1 MKRVVMQI
9 SRTWKRAAPSAL
21 LALALVTF
29 ASGGGP
35 VLHLHPP
42 LIARMAVQGRI

>member
-29 ASGGGP
+29 ASGGGQCCTYT
-35 VLHLHPP
+35 HL
-42 LIARMAVQGRI
+42 